1 MTESPRAV
9 VVGTINAGATEI
21 VADVTSLG
29 SDVPVKVI
37 LSTDYAMVDPP
48 GFPSR
53 PQFTGT
59 ATPQYPHTIPSGSTI
74 SVLQCEASALVD
86 ADAAVYA

>member
-1 MTESPRAV
+1 MTESPRNL
-9 VVGTINAGATEI
+9 VVGTINSGATN
-21 VADVTSLG
+21 VTADVTILG
-29 SDVPVKVI
+29 SSVPVRVT

-53 PQFTGT
+53 PQFTGS

-74 SVLQCEASALVD
+74 SVLQCEAAALV
-86 ADAAVYA
+86 AVGAASYA